1 MRRREFIALLGGAAA
16 TWSLPARAEPSTIGF
31 LSARS
36 PTDSER
42 LTAAFREGLKDG
54 GYSEGQNVVI
64 EYRWAEGDFERLP
77 SLANELVRRPV
88 ALLVTVGGNGAAI
101 AAKAATSKIPIIF
114 VVGTD
119 PVEDGLVASLS
130 RPGGNMTG
138 LTLVT
143 SELGAK
149 RLGLL
154 RELMP
159 GVDLIAVLLNPS
171 SPASRSQSK
180 DIEAAA
186 QSIGQQILQMN
197 AANDGDM
204 ERAFAAISQ
213 RRAGALVVM
222 PDPFFNTRRDQIIA
236 LAARYAIPAIYDSRD
251 SAVAGGLMSYGTS
264 YVPVYGEAGRY
275 AARVLKGEHPS
286 DLPVLQPTQFELVI
300 NAKTAKALA
309 LTIPVRLLAM
319 VNEVIE

>member
-1 MRRREFIALLGGAAA
+1 MRRRQFIAFLGGAAT
-16 TWSLPARAEPSTIGF
+16 TWSLPARAQQSIIGF

-42 LTAAFREGLKDG
+42 LVAAFREGLKDG
-54 GYSEGQNVVI
+54 GYSEGQNVAI

-77 SLANELVRRPV
+77 SLANELVRRPAAV
-88 ALLVTVGGNGAAI
+88 LVTAGGNGAAI

-138 LTLVT
+138 VTLMT

-159 GVDLIAVLLNPS
+159 GVGLIAVLLNAS
-171 SPASRSQSK
+171 SPASQNQSK
-180 DIEAAA
+180 DFEAAA
-186 QSIGQQILQMN
+186 QSIGQQILQLS
-197 AANDGDM
+197 AANDEDM
-204 ERAFAAISQ
+204 ERAFATISQ
-213 RRAGALVVM
+213 RRADALVVM
-222 PDPFFNTRRDQIIA
+222 PDPFFNTRRDKIIA
-236 LAARYAIPAIYDSRD
+236 LTARYAVPAIYDSRD

-264 YVPVYGEAGRY
+264 YAPVYREAGRY
-275 AARVLKGEHPS
+275 AARVLKGERPD
-286 DLPVLQPTQFELVI
+286 DLPVLQPTKFELVI
-300 NAKTAKALA
+300 NVKTAKVLG
-309 LTIPVRLLAM
+309 LTIPDKLLVAAD
-319 VNEVIE
+319 ELIE

>member
-1 MRRREFIALLGGAAA
+1 MRRREFIALLCGATT
-16 TWSLPARAEPSTIGF
+16 TWSLPAHAQQSIIGF

-42 LTAAFREGLKDG
+42 LVAAFREGLKDG
-54 GYSEGQNVVI
+54 GYSEGQNVAI

-88 ALLVTVGGNGAAI
+88 ALLVTAGGNGAAI
-101 AAKAATSKIPIIF
+101 SAKAATSKIPIIF
-114 VVGTD
+114 VIGTD

-138 LTLVT
+138 VTLVT
-143 SELGAK
+143 SELVAK

-159 GVDLIAVLLNPS
+159 GVGLIAVLLNRS
-171 SPASRSQSK
+171 SPASQSQSK

-186 QSIGQQILQMN
+186 QSIGQHTLQIS
-197 AANDGDM
+197 AANDEDL
-204 ERAFAAISQ
+204 ERAFAAFSQ
-213 RRAGALVVM
+213 RRADALVVM
-222 PDPFFNTRRDQIIA
+222 PDPFFNTRRDKIIA
-236 LAARYAIPAIYDSRD
+236 LAARHAVPAIYDSGD

-264 YVPVYGEAGRY
+264 YAPVYREAGRY
-275 AARVLKGEHPS
+275 AARVLKGELPN
-286 DLPVLQPTQFELVI
+286 DLPVLQPTKFDLVI
-300 NAKTAKALA
+300 NQKTAKALGITVPQA
-309 LTIPVRLLAM
+309 LLATAD
-319 VNEVIE
+319 EVIE